1 MCIVSLLSM
10 TEYFLILSPDARVM
24 DYTPRLFELSST
36 TGEFVASE
44 VLYTARGMETEA
56 APVLQSDLYAAT
68 QPGIQ
73 PSGVALLHMIYT
85 VL

>member
-10 TEYFLILSPDARVM
+10 IEYFLILSPDARVT

-44 VLYTARGMETEA
+44 VLYTARGIETEA

-68 QPGIQ
+68 QPGIH
-73 PSGVALLHMIYT
+73 SLFRV
-85 VL
+85 VLFHNYVF